1 MQTIFAIIVLAFSLF
16 IAGFS
21 YWFVK
26 KLKVKVKEKEEETRR
41 RMYELAI
48 LKEVGDRIGYSLN
61 LEKIVDIITGS
72 LSQFIEYSAASYML
86 LEPEKILFKTELQIP
101 ASKEFI
107 GDIKKR
113 MLDSLSALL
122 DKKLYEKDVEEII
135 TGAIATEEVK
145 DSVSSFFNIPLVIGG
160 NVVGVLTV
168 AHTKEGLYKEKEMTL
183 LYKIV
188 KQASQ
193 AVSRLED
200 VIKTEQGKVGA
211 MVESMTD
218 GVVMTDKDYRVVV
231 TNPSAKRII
240 GIDEQKD
247 ATIFDFINHLGKK
260 FDIRGRLEE
269 SVTLNKIFIENEV
282 ILGDKVFQIFVSPVK
297 KEDTLNKKE
306 IFGGVVIF
314 HDITHEKEV
323 EKMREDF
330 TSMMV
335 HELRSPLDGIK
346 KMGELM
352 RSDPSIRED
361 KKTYSEYLGMMYK
374 SSSEM
379 LELVNDLLDVAKIE
393 SGKFDIRKIPTDIKK
408 IIKERVQFFS
418 TLANDANVELSIL
431 FGDSLPE
438 KVEVDPVRIGQVL
451 NNLISNALKF
461 TGPNGNITIQAFMHK
476 ENESLESEVNKAGIK
491 WFIDSNNKELEKYKN
506 SLFIAVT
513 DTGDGIKKE
522 NIDKLFSKFTQFEK
536 STVSDKKGTGLGL
549 SISKGIVEAHGGVIG
564 VSSEKG
570 IGSTFYFTIKL

>member
-1 MQTIFAIIVLAFSLF
+1 MQTIFVIIILVISLLVV
-16 IAGFS
+16 GFS
-21 YWFVK
+21 YWFVRRFQGK
-26 KLKVKVKEKEEETRR
+26 AKEREEETKR

-48 LKEVGDRIGYSLN
+48 LKEIGDRIGYSLN

-86 LEPEKILFKTELQIP
+86 IEPKKILFKTELQKP

-107 GDIKKR
+107 EDIKKR

-122 DKKLYEKDVEEII
+122 NKEFFESDVEEVI
-135 TGAIATEEVK
+135 TGAISTEEVK
-145 DSVSSFFNIPLVIGG
+145 DPVSSFFNIPLVIGG

-188 KQASQ
+188 GQASQ
-193 AVSRLED
+193 AVSLLEE

-211 MVESMTD
+211 MVESMVD

-231 TNPSAKRII
+231 TNPAAKKII
-240 GIDEQKD
+240 GLNTEKD
-247 ATIFDFINHLGKK
+247 ATIFDFINHLEKK
-260 FDIRGRLEE
+260 FDIRGKLEE
-269 SVTLNKIFIENEV
+269 SVTLNKVFTEEEV
-282 ILGDKVFQIFVSPVK
+282 VLKDRVFQIFVSPVK
-297 KEDTLNKKE
+297 SNTGSIKED

-314 HDITHEKEV
+314 HDVTHEKEI

-352 RSDPSIRED
+352 RSDSSIRED
-361 KKTYSEYLGMMYK
+361 EKTYNEYLSMMYK

-393 SGKFDIRKIPTDIKK
+393 SGKFDIQKIPTDIKK
-408 IIKERVQFFS
+408 IIDERVRFFS
-418 TLANDANVELSIL
+418 TLANDSKVKLSVL
-431 FGDSLPE
+431 FGENIPE

-461 TGPNGNITIQAFMHK
+461 TGPGGKIIVQAFVHK
-476 ENESLESEVNKAGIK
+476 KGNSLDDEARRAGVN
-491 WFIDSNNKELEKYKN
+491 WFVEDKDGKLKKYNN
-506 SLFIAVT
+506 SLFVAVT
-513 DTGDGIKKE
+513 DTGGGIKKE
-522 NIDKLFSKFTQFEK
+522 NISKLFSKFMQFEK
-536 STVSDKKGTGLGL
+536 SVVNNKKGTGLGL
-549 SISKGIVEAHGGVIG
+549 AISKGIIKAHGSLIG
-564 VSSEKG
+564 VNSKEG
-570 IGSTFYFTIKL
+570 VGSTFYFTVKL